1 MKLPKFGKAA
11 IGLYSL
17 DSSFDRLRLSADRAV
32 RAYDACIARHSQDVV
47 TAALN
52 LGTQLMQIKPPA
64 W

>member
-1 MKLPKFGKAA
+1 MKQLLVFTALTAVLTGCGFP
-11 IGLYSL
+11 
-17 DSSFDRLRLSADRAV
+17 ADRAV

-52 LGTQLMQIKPPA
+52 LGTQLMQIKPLA